1 MSERLRVWCN
11 WAFTSAVETRLREHL
26 AHHELVYQPGVDVPN
41 EALKSC
47 QVAFGRPAV
56 DSLLRSDT
64 LRWVQVASAGYTP
77 WDRADLWQRFRERGV
92 SFTRSSRVYAEPCAE
107 HVLALMLTWARR
119 LPLGWEAQRTTH
131 DWRYRE
137 MRDQSRLLL
146 GQRAVI
152 VGLGSIGLR
161 LCELLAPFHM
171 QLSAV
176 RDRAVGDEPVPT
188 VSLGDPR
195 LHELL
200 AEADHVINLL
210 PLNAATER
218 AFDLGRLQAI
228 RPGAVFYNIGRGGT
242 VDQQALLS
250 LLARDHFGAVLL
262 DVVEPEP
269 LPADHPLWQAKNCFI
284 TPHSAGGHHDEQ
296 DRLLQHFLINLAHF
310 ERGEA
315 LLDRVV

>member
-11 WAFTSAVETRLREHL
+11 WAFTAEVEARLREQL
-26 AHHELVYQPGVDVPN
+26 VHHDLVYQPGVDTAN
-41 EALKSC
+41 ADLQSC
-47 QVAFGRPAV
+47 HVAFGRPAV

-64 LRWVQVASAGYTP
+64 LRWVHVASAGYTP
-77 WDRADLWQRFRERGV
+77 WDRSDLWQRFRDRRV
-92 SFTRSSRVYAEPCAE
+92 TFTRSSRVYAEPCAE
-107 HVLALMLTWARR
+107 HVLALMLLWARR
-119 LPLGWEAQRTTH
+119 LPLGLAAQRSGRE
-131 DWRYRE
+131 WRYRE

-161 LCELLAPFHM
+161 LCELLGPFHM

-176 RDRAVGDEPVPT
+176 RDSVVGDEPVPT

-195 LHELL
+195 LSELL
-200 AEADHVINLL
+200 AAADHVINLL
-210 PLNAATER
+210 PLNATTER
-218 AFDLGRLQAI
+218 AFDLTRLQAI
-228 RPGAVFYNIGRGGT
+228 RRGAVFYNIGRGGT

-250 LLARDHFGAVLL
+250 LLASDHFGAVLL

-269 LPADHPLWQAKNCFI
+269 LPADHPLWQAKNCFV

-296 DRLLQHFLINLAHF
+296 ERLLQHFLINLGHF
-310 ERGEA
+310 ERGEP